1 MFLFIVD
8 PALVFLRKRVREFAP
23 SQDMS
28 LVSSLMKV
36 FEAGSVQVSIV
47 ACLHCPNIAAHFP
60 DLFVC
65 RQVGG
70 WFLCRRGLVVCAC
83 ARLCVGQP

>member
-36 FEAGSVQVSIV
+36 FEAGSVPVSIT
-47 ACLHCPNIAAHFP
+47 AYSHCPYFAAHSLGIF
-60 DLFVC
+60 C
-65 RQVGG
+65 GG
-70 WFLCRRGLVVCAC
+70 K
-83 ARLCVGQP
+83 